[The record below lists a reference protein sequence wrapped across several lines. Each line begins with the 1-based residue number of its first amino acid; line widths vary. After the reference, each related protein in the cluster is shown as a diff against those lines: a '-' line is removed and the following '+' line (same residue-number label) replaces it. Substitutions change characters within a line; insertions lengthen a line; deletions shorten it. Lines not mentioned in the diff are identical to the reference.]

1 MRFDRNLALKLPLPP
16 DLDSYL
22 DQWQPKINFEL
33 KQSRYL
39 IKTAQTAQEFEDTIR
54 LRSEV
59 FLKEFAGKN
68 GDDLLDIEDR
78 DSEADFLI
86 IKDAVTQEI
95 YASYRLI
102 CSDFSDNFYSKSEFS
117 IDDFLTHPGK
127 KLELS
132 RACVRA
138 DKRSSGIF
146 LHLLWRG
153 LIEYIRV
160 SGSRYLFGCSSIQYL
175 KLPELVSV
183 YQSLNRLDAISEDY
197 GIKPLPHYS
206 ILDLQGLLKCRP
218 AIHEAGKTVAEL
230 PLPPL
235 LMGYVKAGAK
245 VYGAPAYDQDFGCL
259 DLFTVLDFQNLNAVF
274 VKRYLNPN

>member
-1 MRFDRNLALKLPLPP
+1 MRFDRNLAVQLPFPSA
-16 DLDSYL
+16 LDTYL
-22 DQWQPKINFEL
+22 DHWQPKIAFEM
-33 KQSRYL
+33 KQSRYI
-39 IKTAQTAQEFEDTIR
+39 IKTAQSAQEFEDTIK

-59 FLKEFAGKN
+59 FLREFAGKT

-78 DSEADFLI
+78 DCDADFLI
-86 IKDAVTQEI
+86 IKDAVTSEI

-102 CSDFSDNFYSKSEFS
+102 CSEFSSNFYSRSEFS
-117 IDDFLTHPGK
+117 LGSFLKSPGR

-153 LIEYIRV
+153 LIEYIKL

-175 KLPELVSV
+175 KLPDLVSV
-183 YQSLNRLDAISEDY
+183 YQTLDKLDAISQDY
-197 GIKPLPHYS
+197 GIKPLPAYS
-206 ILDLQGLLKCRP
+206 ILDLQGLLKSS
-218 AIHEAGKTVAEL
+218 IGSNSKVAL

-235 LMGYVKAGAK
+235 LLSYVKAGAK

-259 DLFTVLDFQNLNAVF
+259 DLFTVLDFENLNALF
-274 VKRYLNPN
+274 VKRYLNTH

>member
-1 MRFDRNLALKLPLPP
+1 MRFERNLALQLPFP
-16 DLDSYL
+16 SAIGTYL
-22 DQWQPKINFEL
+22 NQWQAKIKFEIN
-33 KQSRYL
+33 QSRYI
-39 IKTAQTAQEFEDTIR
+39 IKTAQTAAEFEDTIK
-54 LRSEV
+54 LRSDV
-59 FLKEFAGKN
+59 FLREFAGKQ

-78 DSEADFLI
+78 DCDADFLI
-86 IKDAVTQEI
+86 IKDALTGDI

-102 CSDFSDNFYSKSEFS
+102 CSDFSDSFYSHSEFT
-117 IDDFLTHPGK
+117 IDNFLSSPGK

-153 LIEYIRV
+153 LIEYIRL

-183 YQSLNRLDAISEDY
+183 YQSLHRLDAISEEY
-197 GIKPLPHYS
+197 GIAPLPAYS
-206 ILDLQGLLKCRP
+206 ILDLKGLLTSSIRNKNQGP
-218 AIHEAGKTVAEL
+218 EVPPL

-235 LMGYVKAGAK
+235 LLGYVKAGAR

-259 DLFTVLDFQNLNAVF
+259 DLFTVLDFENLNALF
-274 VKRYLNPN
+274 VKRYLSTH

>member
-1 MRFDRNLALKLPLPP
+1 MRYDQNLALKLPEPSI
-16 DLDSYL
+16 LDAYL
-22 DQWQPKINFEL
+22 EIWRPKICFEM
-33 KQSRYL
+33 KQSRYI
-39 IKTAQTAQEFEDTIR
+39 IKTAQTAEEFEDTIR

-59 FLKEFAGKN
+59 FLKEFAGKT
-68 GDDLLDIEDR
+68 DEDRLDIEDR

-86 IKDAVTQEI
+86 IKDAVSSEI

-102 CSDFSDNFYSKSEFS
+102 SSNFSDNFYSKSEFS
-117 IDDFLTHPGK
+117 IEEFLGSEGK

-153 LIEYIRV
+153 LIEYIRL

-175 KLPELVSV
+175 KLPELVNV
-183 YQSLNRLDAISEDY
+183 YQSLAKLDAISKDY
-197 GIKPLPHYS
+197 SVRPLPDYS
-206 ILDLQGLLKCRP
+206 ILELDGLMNRSMKS
-218 AIHEAGKTVAEL
+218 EGKPIDEL

-235 LMGYVKAGAK
+235 LLGYIKAGAK

-259 DLFTVLDFQNLNAVF
+259 DLFTVLDFENLNALF
-274 VKRYLNPN
+274 LKRYLSPN

>member
-1 MRFDRNLALKLPLPP
+1 MRFDRNLAFQLPLPSA
-16 DLDSYL
+16 LDTYL
-22 DQWQPKINFEL
+22 DQWRPKINLEL
-33 KQSRYL
+33 QQSRYL

-59 FLKEFAGKN
+59 FLREFAAKS
-68 GDDLLDIEDR
+68 DEDLLDIEER
-78 DSEADFLI
+78 DCDADFLI
-86 IKDAVTQEI
+86 IKDAVSSEI

-102 CSDFSDNFYSKSEFS
+102 GSDFSHNFYSQSEFS
-117 IDDFLTHPGK
+117 IHAFLATPGK

-153 LIEYIRV
+153 LIAYIQA

-175 KLPELVSV
+175 RLPELVSV
-183 YQSLNRLDAISEDY
+183 YQRLNRLEAIAQDY
-197 GIKPLPHYS
+197 GIKPLPSHS
-206 ILDLQGLLKCRP
+206 ILDLAGLLNASAPSR
-218 AIHEAGKTVAEL
+218 GDEL

-235 LMGYVKAGAK
+235 LLGYVKAGAK
-245 VYGAPAYDQDFGCL
+245 VYGAPAYDPDFGCL
-259 DLFTVLDFQNLNAVF
+259 DLFTVLDFENLNALF